1 MGVVENIVFKRVD
14 SNEEL
19 ALSMTDTPF
28 YILNNVD
35 WGVVQ
40 GTHHSYKYV
49 NQIGVSITSTSLK
62 ERSITVTGW
71 IIADTEEEMDE
82 RKQFLNRYFDPRY
95 EIDVMY
101 KGYFL
106 RFVPDN
112 TVKYGTSEKENND
125 TIVQFQIKGTCADP
139 LFSEINGSK
148 ETIAATIATFH
159 FPLIMSTNLYEK
171 GIVFGYRQPSLT
183 AKVTNKGAVEVG
195 MKIVFKAIG
204 ELTNPRLI
212 DVDTREFVAIEK
224 SMVAGEE
231 IVINTNVGEKS
242 IQGKIGNEDYS
253 NYFMYKDLDS
263 TWLQLRLG
271 DNLFRYDADSGLD
284 NLEVYLYFYNKYLEV
299 QECK

>member
-101 KGYFL
+101 KNYFL

-159 FPLIMSTNLYEK
+159 FPLIISTNLYER

-224 SMVAGEE
+224 NMVAGEE

>member
-101 KGYFL
+101 KNYFL

-159 FPLIMSTNLYEK
+159 FPLIMSTNLYER

-204 ELTNPRLI
+204 ELTNPKLI

-242 IQGKIGNEDYS
+242 IKGKIGNEDYS

>member
-101 KGYFL
+101 KNYFL

-125 TIVQFQIKGTCADP
+125 AIVQFQIKGTCADP

-159 FPLIMSTNLYEK
+159 FPLIMSTNLYER
-171 GIVFGYRQPSLT
+171 GLVFGYRQPSLT
-183 AKVTNKGAVEVG
+183 AKVTNRGAVEVG

>member
-1 MGVVENIVFKRVD
+1 MVENIVFKRVD

-35 WGVVQ
+35 WGVIQ

-101 KGYFL
+101 KNYFL

-159 FPLIMSTNLYEK
+159 FPLIMSTNLYER

>member
-101 KGYFL
+101 KNYFL

-159 FPLIMSTNLYEK
+159 FPLIMSTNLYER

>member
-1 MGVVENIVFKRVD
+1 MVENIVFKRVD

-101 KGYFL
+101 KNYFL

-159 FPLIMSTNLYEK
+159 FPLIMSTNLYER

>member
-62 ERSITVTGW
+62 ERSIMVTGW

-159 FPLIMSTNLYEK
+159 FPLIMSTNLYER
-171 GIVFGYRQPSLT
+171 GLVFGYRQPSLT

>member
-1 MGVVENIVFKRVD
+1 MGVIENIVFKRVD

-101 KGYFL
+101 KNYFL

-159 FPLIMSTNLYEK
+159 FPLIMSTNLYER
-171 GIVFGYRQPSLT
+171 GLVFGYRQPSLT

>member
-1 MGVVENIVFKRVD
+1 
-14 SNEEL
+14 
-19 ALSMTDTPF
+19 
-28 YILNNVD
+28 
-35 WGVVQ
+35 
-40 GTHHSYKYV
+40 
-49 NQIGVSITSTSLK
+49 
-62 ERSITVTGW
+62 
-71 IIADTEEEMDE
+71 MDE

-101 KGYFL
+101 KNYFL
-106 RFVPDN
+106 RFAPDN

-159 FPLIMSTNLYEK
+159 FPLIMSTNLYER
-171 GIVFGYRQPSLT
+171 GLVFGYRQPSLT
-183 AKVTNKGAVEVG
+183 ATVTNKGAVEVG

>member
-1 MGVVENIVFKRVD
+1 MVENIVFKRVD

-82 RKQFLNRYFDPRY
+82 RKQFLNRYFDPCY

-159 FPLIMSTNLYEK
+159 FPLIMSTNLYER

>member
-112 TVKYGTSEKENND
+112 TVKYGTSEQENND

-148 ETIAATIATFH
+148 KTIAATIATFH
-159 FPLIMSTNLYEK
+159 FPLIMSTNLYER
-171 GIVFGYRQPSLT
+171 GLVFGYRQPSLT

>member
-1 MGVVENIVFKRVD
+1 MVENIVFKRVD

>member
-71 IIADTEEEMDE
+71 IIADNEEEMDE

-101 KGYFL
+101 KNYFL

-159 FPLIMSTNLYEK
+159 FPLIMSTNLYER

>member
-101 KGYFL
+101 KNYFL

-159 FPLIMSTNLYEK
+159 FPLIISTNLYER

-242 IQGKIGNEDYS
+242 IQGKTGNEDYS

>member
-101 KGYFL
+101 KNYFL

-159 FPLIMSTNLYEK
+159 FPLIMSTNLYER

-299 QECK
+299 QECY

>member
-35 WGVVQ
+35 WDVVQ

-101 KGYFL
+101 KNYFL

-159 FPLIMSTNLYEK
+159 FPLIMSTNLYER

>member
-1 MGVVENIVFKRVD
+1 MVENIVFKRVD

-101 KGYFL
+101 KNYFL

-159 FPLIMSTNLYEK
+159 FPLIMSTNLYER
-171 GIVFGYRQPSLT
+171 GLVFGYRQPSLT

-212 DVDTREFVAIEK
+212 NVDTREFVAIEK

-263 TWLQLRLG
+263 IWLQLRLG

>member
-14 SNEEL
+14 SNVEL

-101 KGYFL
+101 KNYFL

-159 FPLIMSTNLYEK
+159 FPLIMSTNLYER

-224 SMVAGEE
+224 SMMAGEE

>member
-14 SNEEL
+14 SNVEL

-101 KGYFL
+101 KNYFL

-112 TVKYGTSEKENND
+112 TVNYGTSEKENND

-159 FPLIMSTNLYEK
+159 FPLIMSTNLYER

>member
-19 ALSMTDTPF
+19 ALSMIDTPF
-28 YILNNVD
+28 YILKNVD

-62 ERSITVTGW
+62 ERSIVVTGW
-71 IIADTEEEMDE
+71 IIADTEEEMDK

-95 EIDVMY
+95 EIDVTY
-101 KGYFL
+101 KKYFL

-112 TVKYGTSEKENND
+112 TVQYGTSESENND

-159 FPLIMSTNLYEK
+159 FPLIISTNLYER
-171 GIVFGYRQPSLT
+171 GLVFGYRQPSLT

-242 IQGKIGNEDYS
+242 IKGKIGNEDYS

>member
-19 ALSMTDTPF
+19 ALSMIDTPF

-101 KGYFL
+101 NNYFL

-112 TVKYGTSEKENND
+112 TIKYGTSEKENND

-159 FPLIMSTNLYEK
+159 FPLIMSTNLYER

-271 DNLFRYDADSGLD
+271 DNLFKYDADSGLD
-284 NLEVYLYFYNKYLEV
+284 NLEVYLYFYHKYLEV

>member
-159 FPLIMSTNLYEK
+159 FTLIMSTNLYER
-171 GIVFGYRQPSLT
+171 GVVFGYRQPSLT

>member
-1 MGVVENIVFKRVD
+1 MVENIVFKRVD

-101 KGYFL
+101 KNYFL

-159 FPLIMSTNLYEK
+159 FPLIMSTNLYER

-183 AKVTNKGAVEVG
+183 AKVTNRGAVEVG

>member
-1 MGVVENIVFKRVD
+1 MVENIVFKRVD

-101 KGYFL
+101 KNYFL

-159 FPLIMSTNLYEK
+159 FPLIMSTNLYER
-171 GIVFGYRQPSLT
+171 GLVFGYRQPSLT

-271 DNLFRYDADSGLD
+271 DNLLRYDADSGLD

>member
-1 MGVVENIVFKRVD
+1 MVENIVFKRVD

-35 WGVVQ
+35 WGVIQ

-101 KGYFL
+101 KNYFL

-112 TVKYGTSEKENND
+112 TVKYGASEKENND

-159 FPLIMSTNLYEK
+159 FPLIMSTNLYER

-242 IQGKIGNEDYS
+242 IKGKIGNEDYS

-271 DNLFRYDADSGLD
+271 DNLLRYDADSGLD

>member
-1 MGVVENIVFKRVD
+1 MVENIVFKRVD

-71 IIADTEEEMDE
+71 IIADTEEEMDK
-82 RKQFLNRYFDPRY
+82 RKQFLNRYFDLRY

-101 KGYFL
+101 KNYFL

-159 FPLIMSTNLYEK
+159 FPLIMSTNLYER

>member
-1 MGVVENIVFKRVD
+1 MVENIVFKRVD

-71 IIADTEEEMDE
+71 IIADTEEKMDE

-159 FPLIMSTNLYEK
+159 FPLIMSTNLYER
-171 GIVFGYRQPSLT
+171 GLVFGYRQPSLT

>member
-159 FPLIMSTNLYEK
+159 FPLIMSTNLYER
-171 GIVFGYRQPSLT
+171 GLVFGYRQPSLT

-271 DNLFRYDADSGLD
+271 DNLFRYDADSGRD

>member
-101 KGYFL
+101 KNYFL

-159 FPLIMSTNLYEK
+159 FPLIMSTNLYER

-242 IQGKIGNEDYS
+242 IKGKIGNEDYS

>member
-101 KGYFL
+101 KNYFL

-125 TIVQFQIKGTCADP
+125 TIVQFQIKGTCSDP

-159 FPLIMSTNLYEK
+159 FPLIMSTNLYER
-171 GIVFGYRQPSLT
+171 GIVFGYRQLSLT

>member
-101 KGYFL
+101 KNYFL

-159 FPLIMSTNLYEK
+159 FPLIMSTNLYER
-171 GIVFGYRQPSLT
+171 GLVFGYRQPSLT

>member
-1 MGVVENIVFKRVD
+1 MVENIVFKRVD

-101 KGYFL
+101 KNYFL

-159 FPLIMSTNLYEK
+159 FPLIISTNLYER

>member
-101 KGYFL
+101 KNYFL

-159 FPLIMSTNLYEK
+159 FPLIVSTNLYER

>member
-1 MGVVENIVFKRVD
+1 MVENIVFKRVD

-40 GTHHSYKYV
+40 STHHSYRYV

-95 EIDVMY
+95 EIDVIY
-101 KGYFL
+101 KNYFL

-159 FPLIMSTNLYEK
+159 FPLIMSTNLYER

>member
-1 MGVVENIVFKRVD
+1 MVENIVFKRVD

-101 KGYFL
+101 KNYFL

-159 FPLIMSTNLYEK
+159 FPLIMSTNLYER

-242 IQGKIGNEDYS
+242 IKGKIGNEDYS

>member
-1 MGVVENIVFKRVD
+1 MGVVENIVFKHVD

-101 KGYFL
+101 KNYFL

-112 TVKYGTSEKENND
+112 TIKYGTSEKENND

-159 FPLIMSTNLYEK
+159 FPLIMSTNLYER
-171 GIVFGYRQPSLT
+171 GLVFGYRQPSLT

-212 DVDTREFVAIEK
+212 DVDTREFIAIEK

>member
-101 KGYFL
+101 KNYFL

-159 FPLIMSTNLYEK
+159 FPLIMSTNLYER

-231 IVINTNVGEKS
+231 VVINTNVGEKS

>member
-1 MGVVENIVFKRVD
+1 MVENIVFKRVD

-101 KGYFL
+101 KNYFL

-159 FPLIMSTNLYEK
+159 FPLIMSTNLYER
-171 GIVFGYRQPSLT
+171 GLVFGYRQPSLT
-183 AKVTNKGAVEVG
+183 AKVTDKGAVEVG

>member
-1 MGVVENIVFKRVD
+1 MVENIVFKRVD

-159 FPLIMSTNLYEK
+159 FPLIMSTNLYER
-171 GIVFGYRQPSLT
+171 GLVFGYRRPSLT

-231 IVINTNVGEKS
+231 IVNNKNVSEKS

-253 NYFMYKDLDS
+253 NYFTYKDLDS

>member
-1 MGVVENIVFKRVD
+1 MVENIVFKHVD

-101 KGYFL
+101 KNYFL

-159 FPLIMSTNLYEK
+159 FPLIMSTNLYER

-231 IVINTNVGEKS
+231 IIINTNVGEKS